1 MGYALGGR
9 LPSLAC
15 AQGLRVK
22 RSAFGEAL
30 KVTLLKGVGGSIQ
43 ATGLGFVLTASHEGY
58 ASVSALWVKGYAIT
72 EG

>member
-15 AQGLRVK
+15 AQGLHVK
-22 RSAFGEAL
+22 RSAFGAAL

-58 ASVSALWVKGYAIT
+58 ASVSALWVKGYAVT
-72 EG
+72 DG

>member
-1 MGYALGGR
+1 
-9 LPSLAC
+9 LAC

-43 ATGLGFVLTASHEGY
+43 ATAFGFTASHRGY
-58 ASVSALWVKGYAIT
+58 AAVSAVWVKGYAIT